1 MLGASGARGC
11 GRIGIVASS
20 VVCTAAVQ
28 RIEVITGAGGRC
40 TSSADEKIRLMWGR
54 ASLDLLAPLGFGGRI
69 TLREHDLEIR
79 SALVHRECG

>member
-1 MLGASGARGC
+1 
-11 GRIGIVASS
+11 
-20 VVCTAAVQ
+20 
-28 RIEVITGAGGRC
+28 
-40 TSSADEKIRLMWGR
+40 MWGR